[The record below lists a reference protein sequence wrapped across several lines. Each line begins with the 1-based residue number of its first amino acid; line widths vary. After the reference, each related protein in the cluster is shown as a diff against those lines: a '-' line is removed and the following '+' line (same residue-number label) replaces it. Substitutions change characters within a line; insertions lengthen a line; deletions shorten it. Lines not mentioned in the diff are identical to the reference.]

1 MDGYKFFFLCSD
13 VWDEQP
19 PPKDHPWFEMN
30 GGAMTAHT
38 SGTTLDAQK
47 RYQEGIHTMINQYLK
62 GESFQDDYYIVK
74 DGELAG
80 SYQ

>member
-1 MDGYKFFFLCSD
+1 MVVNLLTCSD

-19 PPKDHPWFEMN
+19 PPKDHPWFDMD

-47 RYQEGIHTMINQYLK
+47 RYQEGIHTMIKQYLK
-62 GESFQDDYYIVK
+62 GDSFQDDFYIVK
-74 DGELAG
+74 DGELAS
-80 SYQ
+80 SYK